1 MKHPFFKNYGPFKI
15 KDLLNDLKS
24 NITENVS
31 DETIYDIKD
40 LQTADKEHLTFFH
53 SKKYHLEASK
63 TKASYCV
70 TLQNLANYLPKD
82 CKPIIVENV
91 HLLSSNPIDL
101 VVEAASQ
108 EAVSDNALSILQNRK
123 DLVIMSSGALLDE
136 SVFEI
141 ISDACRELKKTVYLP
156 SGAISG
162 IDAIKAVKHEL
173 DSVVL
178 TTTKHPDSLRG
189 AKFFDDFK
197 INPDQIKEKS
207 TIFEG
212 TANEAVR
219 LFPKNINVSALLS
232 LSGLGSHETIVK
244 IVADPST
251 KKNTHEISAYGKF
264 GQITTKIEN
273 MPDSNNPRTSRLAIL
288 SAIETIRSI
297 CTPDIKIGT

>member
-1 MKHPFFKNYGPFKI
+1 MMLIIVLRTNSEFIYSSSEKIRMKRIG
-15 KDLLNDLKS
+15 LLGCGAIGTQIAIAIDTGIIPAQLTH
-24 NITENVS
+24 IF
-31 DETIYDIKD
+31 DE
-40 LQTADKEHLTFFH
+40 DKEKSQSLV
-53 SKKYHLEASK
+53 SKLK
-63 TKASYCV
+63 
-70 TLQNLANYLPKD
+70 N
-82 CKPIIVENV
+82 KPVVVENV
-91 HLLSSNPIDL
+91 HLLSSNPVDL

-108 EAVSDNALSILQNRK
+108 NAVSDNALSILQNRK

-136 SVFEI
+136 SIFEI
-141 ISDACRELKKTVYLP
+141 ISDACKELKKTVYLP

-162 IDAIKAVKHEL
+162 IDAIKSVKDEL

-178 TTTKHPDSLRG
+178 ITTKHPNSLKG

-197 INPDQIKEKS
+197 INLNEIKEIS

-212 TANEAVR
+212 TATEAVR

-244 IVADPST
+244 IIVDPNT
-251 KKNTHEISAYGKF
+251 TKNTHEIVARGKF

-273 MPDSNNPRTSRLAIL
+273 VPDSNNPRTSRLAIL

-297 CTPDIKIGT
+297 CTNDIKIGT

>member
-1 MKHPFFKNYGPFKI
+1 MMLIIVIRINLEFIYKISVKNIMKRIG
-15 KDLLNDLKS
+15 LLGCGSIGTQIAIAIDTGIIPAKLTH
-24 NITENVS
+24 IF
-31 DETIYDIKD
+31 DE
-40 LQTADKEHLTFFH
+40 DKEKSTSL
-53 SKKYHLEASK
+53 ASK
-63 TKASYCV
+63 LK
-70 TLQNLANYLPKD
+70 N
-82 CKPIIVENV
+82 KPEIVENV

-108 EAVSDNALSILQNRK
+108 DAVSDNALSILQNRK

-141 ISDACRELKKTVYLP
+141 ISDACKELKKTVYLP

-162 IDAIKAVKHEL
+162 IDAIKSVKNEL

-178 TTTKHPDSLRG
+178 TTTKHPNSLKG

-197 INPDQIKEKS
+197 INLDEINEPS

-212 TANEAVR
+212 TASEAVR

-232 LSGLGSHETIVK
+232 ISGLGSHETIVK
-244 IVADPST
+244 IIADPT
-251 KKNTHEISAYGKF
+251 TTKNTHEIAARGKF

-273 MPDSNNPRTSRLAIL
+273 VPDSNNPRTSRLAIL

-297 CTPDIKIGT
+297 CTSDIKIGT